1 MLTRTWLAA
10 ALLAAAAPG
19 ASAVT
24 ADELVAKNIEARGGL
39 EKLRAIESRH
49 ATGKM
54 KFTGDFAMELALAE
68 VVTRDGRIRNEVAVQ
83 GMTAVQA
90 YDGKEAWQISPFQG
104 RKDPDRM
111 SADDAKALLD
121 SLDLDGPLVDYR
133 AKGHTVTYLG
143 TEDVDGT
150 DAHKLKLVEKDGD
163 VKYIYLDPDY
173 FLEIRQ
179 TVQRKVRGVE
189 QEYESDLG
197 NYEQVAGVY
206 MPFSIE
212 SGPKGGNK
220 NQKVVLEKVEVNMD
234 VDDASFHFPKT
245 TAPKPAAAN

>member
-1 MLTRTWLAA
+1 MLTRSWLVA
-10 ALLAAAAPG
+10 ALLAVTAPG
-19 ASAVT
+19 ASAIT
-24 ADELVAKNIEARGGL
+24 AVELIDTHIEARGGR

-49 ATGKM
+49 STGKM
-54 KFTGDFAMELALAE
+54 IFTGDNAIELGLSE
-68 VVTRDGRIRNEVAVQ
+68 IVTRDGRIRNEISLQ
-83 GMTAVQA
+83 GMNGIQA
-90 YDGKEAWQISPFQG
+90 YDGTEAWQISPFQG

-111 SADDAKALLD
+111 SDDDAKGLLD
-121 SLDLDGPLVDYR
+121 SLDIDGPLVDYQ
-133 AKGHTVTYLG
+133 AKGHAVSYLG

-163 VKYIYLDPDY
+163 IKYIYLDPDY
-173 FLEIRQ
+173 FLEIRE

-220 NQKVVLEKVEVNMD
+220 NQKIVLEKVEVNAA
-234 VDDASFHFPKT
+234 VDDESFHFPKT
-245 TAPKPAAAN
+245 AAKPAAAN

>member
-1 MLTRTWLAA
+1 MLTRTWLVA

-19 ASAVT
+19 ASAIN
-24 ADELVAKNIEARGGL
+24 ADELIDKHIEARGGL

-49 ATGKM
+49 STGKM
-54 KFTGDFAMELALAE
+54 IFTGDSAIELGLAE
-68 VVTRDGRIRNEVAVQ
+68 VVTRDGRIRSEAALQ

-90 YDGKEAWQISPFQG
+90 YDGTQAWQISPFQG

-111 SADDAKALLD
+111 SEDDAKALLD
-121 SLDLDGPLVDYR
+121 SLDIDGPLVDYK

-163 VKYIYLDPDY
+163 IKYIYLDPDF
-173 FLEIRQ
+173 FLQIRE
-179 TVQRKVRGVE
+179 TVQRQVRGVE

-212 SGPKGGNK
+212 SGPKGGDK
-220 NQKVVLEKVEVNMD
+220 NQKIVLDKVEVNSS
-234 VDDASFHFPKT
+234 VDAESFHFPKP
-245 TAPKPAAAN
+245 AAKPAAAN